1 MINKLFLFEKYSS
14 CRRIWIM
21 ITLANIRLIFVQ
33 DKLFYADLVLI
44 FFRLKW
50 NEYSAIVLCLFFV
63 YCPSVIL
70 FNRSAGITHSSIFP
84 WEIKHK

>member
-44 FFRLKW
+44 FFD
-50 NEYSAIVLCLFFV
+50 
-63 YCPSVIL
+63 
-70 FNRSAGITHSSIFP
+70 
-84 WEIKHK
+84 